1 MMLPVEELG
10 NVFIRDLVLG
20 DEPLDALL
28 FLLGVL
34 GGRLDLEE
42 ELVEVLLVLS
52 NTFVYVKMCLV

>member
-20 DEPLDALL
+20 DKPLDALL